1 MASNIALAYQMQ
13 FHPNEASFD
22 QNLTKIYDKLT
33 LLSQYK
39 NLIMKFG
46 RFIPNQKP
54 HYDEILG
61 VNLASNNQYARRIS

>member
-1 MASNIALAYQMQ
+1 M
-13 FHPNEASFD
+13 
-22 QNLTKIYDKLT
+22 NLTKRYDKLT

-39 NLIMKFG
+39 NVIIKFG
-46 RFIPNQKP
+46 RFIPNQEP